1 MFLLE
6 TEAQLI
12 ENTLRWISW
21 TIEGTR
27 RGNNTNLKT
36 AIVKETLIIST
47 VTIHFGFGMGPNMKT
62 IDDIIK
68 KIFREV
74 WKNADIDT
82 KTTLAKDFFEL
93 ELINTRS
100 ALADE
105 CIKEQREVQKILFS
119 TRNKKLAIKYIDQM
133 YDENDNSFEKRLA
146 VAKAGED
153 WLFKSSDHAIE
164 ISYKNAIDS
173 AFRILTLKLHPDKG
187 GDAELFKILQEMRD
201 HLLYVDLGLDDIFS
215 INDWSKV
222 ISSFRVDVE
231 LDFQVT
237 RKLLQGKPIPKNW
250 RPFFEKRSE
259 NWFREAADDGVDTN
273 HFL

>member
-6 TEAQLI
+6 TEAKIL

-74 WKNADIDT
+74 WKNADTDI

-100 ALADE
+100 ALGDE

-119 TRNKKLAIKYIDQM
+119 TRDKKTRRI
-133 YDENDNSFEKRLA
+133 
-146 VAKAGED
+146 
-153 WLFKSSDHAIE
+153 
-164 ISYKNAIDS
+164 YKI
-173 AFRILTLKLHPDKG
+173 H
-187 GDAELFKILQEMRD
+187 
-201 HLLYVDLGLDDIFS
+201 
-215 INDWSKV
+215 
-222 ISSFRVDVE
+222 
-231 LDFQVT
+231 
-237 RKLLQGKPIPKNW
+237 
-250 RPFFEKRSE
+250 
-259 NWFREAADDGVDTN
+259 
-273 HFL
+273 